1 MTNHILKHVNEHLQY
16 LKHLNKMLKDNNRID
31 KRHLKTCT
39 ECSLGCW
46 LYGEGS
52 IEIDELNNPQIESL
66 FRSLFEPHTQ
76 FHDISKEIIE
86 QARDKK
92 QIQNMIVEMKDISN
106 ILTKKMLEL
115 DNMLKQ
121 EGIV

>member
-16 LKHLNKMLKDNNRID
+16 LKHLNKMLKNNDCID
-31 KRHLKTCT
+31 QHYFKTST

-46 LYGEGS
+46 LYGDGS
-52 IEIDELNNPQIESL
+52 IEIDKLNNPQIESL

-76 FHDISKEIIE
+76 FHNISKEIIE
-86 QARDKK
+86 QVGDKK
-92 QIQNMIVEMKDISN
+92 QIQSMIIEMKEISN

-121 EGIV
+121 DSII